1 MIRKI
6 QFCLKTTI
14 WIKNTLTKW
23 GKTQII
29 QTSPTGRSMQ
39 NISIHSNEYGQFCCN
54 TKEEHCDKSTICN
67 GSCNNFQF
75 NFLYK
80 INYSLSLRNGFQCP
94 CSHSLFPFF
103 SISFFTIPRYP
114 PYPYY
119 LSVFHFEDMTPDIHF
134 EHDVVV
140 EDKWP
145 FSWL

>member
-80 INYSLSLRNGFQCP
+80 INYSLSLRNGFQSP
-94 CSHSLFPFF
+94 CFHSLFPFF
-103 SISFFTIPRYP
+103 FYFLLYHSSVSPVSILSLRFPFRGYDAGYP
-114 PYPYY
+114 
-119 LSVFHFEDMTPDIHF
+119 F
-134 EHDVVV
+134 
-140 EDKWP
+140 
-145 FSWL
+145 